1 MLELRNIHKYYNPGT
16 VNEMC
21 LFEDFNLTINQGE
34 FVSVVGSNGSGKTS
48 MLNIICG
55 SIPVESGQ
63 ILIDGK
69 TGDVLDCHQISEGV
83 IEASPAVYQ
92 SYMVVGTRD
101 CKIWGME
108 LQ

>member
-1 MLELRNIHKYYNPGT
+1 
-16 VNEMC
+16 MC
-21 LFEDFNLTINQGE
+21 IQ
-34 FVSVVGSNGSGKTS
+34 SGWQRKRFLYCNSTGHIY
-48 MLNIICG
+48 L
-55 SIPVESGQ
+55 
-63 ILIDGK
+63 LDGK